1 MRNQYDYKDVN
12 TGKPREVKK
21 PPGFILETIFVV
33 AMLFFLK
40 MHSDA
45 AFGAFSFMMVLLPLL
60 IYFVVS
66 IVMDIIKFI

>member
-1 MRNQYDYKDVN
+1 MYTYKDAN
-12 TGKPREVKK
+12 TGKPRKVKK
-21 PPGFILETIFVV
+21 PPGFIVEIFFAV

-45 AFGAFSFMMVLLPLL
+45 AFGAFSFMMVLLPVL